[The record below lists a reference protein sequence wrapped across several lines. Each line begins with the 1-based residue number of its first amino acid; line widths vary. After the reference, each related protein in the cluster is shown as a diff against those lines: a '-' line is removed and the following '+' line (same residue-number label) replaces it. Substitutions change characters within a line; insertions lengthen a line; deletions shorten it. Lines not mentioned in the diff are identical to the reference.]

1 MSYFLKMFIPKSS
14 NLHIVEF
21 GHSKLKTP
29 KTVGP
34 WSREIYI
41 LHYIKKGFCQFS
53 GFKAEAGQAFLI
65 SKERRHS
72 FTVSEDYEHY
82 WIGFSGNVVE
92 TVFESFGL
100 ISTMH
105 QLFFV
110 ENKEFAESLFALV
123 LKELKNE
130 YTVNKESVVLSL
142 LNSLLPLLKKE
153 IQTETKFCTNYAEKV
168 RLFIETNYIHPLK
181 MYDIAKEIH
190 ISEKH
195 MYRLFMR
202 RYSISPQR
210 FLLKTRMNAAKTL
223 LLQNNF
229 SVKEIALSIGYT
241 SLPDFSKAF
250 SNYFGISPNSFKNNQ
265 TKTLTYKMI

>member
-14 NLHIVEF
+14 NLHIIEF

-65 SKERRHS
+65 SKERKHS

-82 WIGFSGNVVE
+82 WIGFSGDVVE

-100 ISTMH
+100 ISTIH

-110 ENKEFAESLFALV
+110 ENKEFAESLFDLV

-142 LNSLLPLLKKE
+142 LNSLLPLCRADSRR
-153 IQTETKFCTNYAEKV
+153 Q
-168 RLFIETNYIHPLK
+168 RR
-181 MYDIAKEIH
+181 
-190 ISEKH
+190 H
-195 MYRLFMR
+195 MAHGNV
-202 RYSISPQR
+202 
-210 FLLKTRMNAAKTL
+210 LL
-223 LLQNNF
+223 
-229 SVKEIALSIGYT
+229 
-241 SLPDFSKAF
+241 
-250 SNYFGISPNSFKNNQ
+250 
-265 TKTLTYKMI
+265 